1 MRNEEEQ
8 RSGSMGSPEGRSR
21 PCPGHELSSLQHSAL
36 QAMPPTACQ
45 WPPVQPPSPGGLIH
59 PHSVSYAD

>member
-8 RSGSMGSPEGRSR
+8 RSGSMESQEGRSR
-21 PCPGHELSSLQHSAL
+21 LCPGHELSSLQHSVL

-45 WPPVQPPSPGGLIH
+45 
-59 PHSVSYAD
+59 